1 MFGSLDC
8 SVYHHLCSLYNIRS
22 YPTIIFFHNSV
33 PHLYSD
39 EFGAQDIAAFV
50 EDIMH
55 PTVVELTIDNFETL
69 VLERSAA
76 EVWAVDFFAP
86 WCGPC
91 VQLAPQWRRF
101 ATAVKSLK
109 DVRVGSVDCVAQQQL
124 CSQQGVRSYPTLR
137 LYPLRRSTNII
148 TYAGYQRD
156 WTSLRNWVI
165 GSLPS
170 SVVSLANFDNFAQ
183 VVLTSSL
190 PWVVDFY
197 APWCGPCQTFAHE
210 YELASKLMEG
220 RVKFAKVDCDRFYE
234 TCAAASVRAYPTVRF
249 YPGRSET
256 SRQDPAG
263 IAFHS
268 NKRSVEAVVSW
279 LEEQMDQ
286 HSSAAAA
293 AAFHTNRDEL

>member
-1 MFGSLDC
+1 
-8 SVYHHLCSLYNIRS
+8 
-22 YPTIIFFHNSV
+22 
-33 PHLYSD
+33 
-39 EFGAQDIAAFV
+39 
-50 EDIMH
+50 MH

-148 TYAGYQRD
+148 TYASYQRD

-165 GSLPS
+165 GSLPF

-249 YPGRSET
+249 YPGRSEN

-286 HSSAAAA
+286 HSAAAAA